1 MSLITDNSQLYPP
14 EIPTVLS
21 DEDENLSFNW
31 IGILNHMNEYT
42 MFNALKC
49 YVQCIWLPEV
59 LPIVKYMVDEYDIID
74 TIAKH
79 FYPDKDG
86 PSNYL
91 PVETI
96 GDGNCGY
103 RALGHVLLS
112 DQNHHHEV
120 RVRITFEAVINEE
133 SFLQHAILA

>member
-1 MSLITDNSQLYPP
+1 MYSP

-21 DEDENLSFNW
+21 DEDENLSFKW
-31 IGILNHMNEYT
+31 IGILNDMNEYT
-42 MFNALKC
+42 MFNVLKR
-49 YVQCIWLPEV
+49 YVQCTWLPEV

-103 RALGHVLLS
+103 RVLGHVFLS

-120 RVRITFEAVINEE
+120 RVRITFQAVISEE